1 MRHSDGSIVSLSTA
15 RPEDWLAQITRSAA
29 YDIAIKAI
37 FFLWYLFIAHQV
49 VRQLLISL
57 AQPEVLASP
66 ALFLSSVVSRG
77 TLLLF
82 FFTLVLFTMLR
93 SRPIAKAPGLTPRI
107 TALTGTFLLMALP
120 SFPHRQL
127 SVEMNIVSSI
137 IILAGNCLAAYVIF
151 RLGRSISI
159 MAEARK
165 LVTKGPYG
173 VIRHPLY
180 LAEEVA
186 VIGIFLQY
194 ASPWTA
200 LLVAAHWLLQMAR
213 MRNEERVLCA
223 TFPDYRGYMERTA
236 RILPGIY

>member
-1 MRHSDGSIVSLSTA
+1 MRQSNSSIVSLNA
-15 RPEDWLAQITRSAA
+15 VRAEDWLDRITRTAA

-37 FFLWYLFIAHQV
+37 FFLWYSYIAERV
-49 VRQLLISL
+49 VRGLLYSL
-57 AQPEVLASP
+57 DQPDALASP
-66 ALFLSSVVSRG
+66 SLFLSSIASRA

-93 SRPIAKAPGLTPRI
+93 SRPVAKAPGLAPRL
-107 TALTGTFLLMALP
+107 TALCGTFLLMVLP
-120 SFPHRQL
+120 LFPHRDL
-127 SVEMNIVSSI
+127 SAGMNIVSSA
-137 IILAGNCLAAYVIF
+137 IILTGNCLAAYVIF

-165 LVTKGPYG
+165 VVTHGPYN

-186 VIGIFLQY
+186 VIGSFIQY

-236 RILPGIY
+236 RLIPGVY

>member
-1 MRHSDGSIVSLSTA
+1 MRQNDDSIMGLSTA
-15 RPEDWLAQITRSAA
+15 QLEDWLARVMRSAA
-29 YDIAIKAI
+29 YDVAIKAI
-37 FFLWYLFIAHQV
+37 FFLWYFYIAHQV
-49 VRQLLISL
+49 LRELLRSL
-57 AQPEVLASP
+57 NQPEVVASP
-66 ALFLSSVVSRG
+66 PLFLSSIASRMAV
-77 TLLLF
+77 LLF

-93 SRPIAKAPGLTPRI
+93 SRPIAKASGLTPRA
-107 TALTGTFLLMALP
+107 TALTGTFLLMVLP
-120 SFPHRQL
+120 LFPRREL
-127 SVEMNIVSSI
+127 SAEMNILTTVI
-137 IILAGNCLAAYVIF
+137 VLVGNCLAAYVIF

-186 VIGIFLQY
+186 VIGSFIQY

-213 MRNEERVLCA
+213 MHNEERVLCA

-236 RILPGIY
+236 RLLPGVY

>member
-1 MRHSDGSIVSLSTA
+1 MAQGGGSIVSLSTT
-15 RPEDWLAQITRSAA
+15 RLEDWLARIMRSVA

-37 FFLWYLFIAHQV
+37 FFLWYFFIAHQV
-49 VRQLLISL
+49 VRELLRNL
-57 AQPEVLASP
+57 NQPDVMASP
-66 ALFLSSVVSRG
+66 SLFLSSIASRA

-93 SRPIAKAPGLTPRI
+93 SRPIAKAPGLMPRI
-107 TALTGTFLLMALP
+107 TALTGTFLLMVLP
-120 SFPHRQL
+120 LFPHREL
-127 SVEMNIVSSI
+127 SAEMNMVSSA
-137 IILAGNCLAAYVIF
+137 IILAGNCIAAYVIC

-165 LVTKGPYG
+165 VVTHGPYN

-186 VIGIFLQY
+186 VIGSFLQY

-236 RILPGIY
+236 RLIPGIY